1 MANPAATG
9 RGISRTDA
17 TRARD
22 LAPTAFRRRSF
33 SGISWRQKVV
43 DSSSRSTGM
52 RRLCFSARGA
62 WRSGGKGG
70 RGESPAQKYGAVCA
84 DRLPQKLDRP
94 CQRRFH
100 WCANYGS
107 NQTRVAAAPIRGL
120 ENDSCRPLA
129 APVLEL
135 KRWGATLLSS
145 RVKFAGIFVF
155 RAQRVNPKVFRND
168 CWQGCTTA

>member
-1 MANPAATG
+1 MGYPAATG
-9 RGISRTDA
+9 QGTSRVDA

-22 LAPTAFRRRSF
+22 PAPTAFRRRNS
-33 SGISWRQKVV
+33 SGISRRQMAVG
-43 DSSSRSTGM
+43 SGSRSTGM
-52 RRLCFSARGA
+52 CACFSLRASHG
-62 WRSGGKGG
+62 RSGGKGG